1 MRRKKEAVLCFESN
15 DDGLP
20 KVVRDYRDRYR
31 AISQVLDDNPKIL
44 AAVHGDILKLSAG
57 DSQGR
62 EGDYTSENI
71 LRALVVQHIEGLPF
85 RDAIIRIGG
94 DGFLQDFLRM
104 RKKAVMDFT
113 FLDKCFLAIRPET
126 WKRVNEHLGQYGVA
140 QGAVNPKVIR
150 ADTTV
155 VESNIH
161 YPTDSSL
168 LWDTWRVA
176 TRILGQAR
184 AILRESVPHR
194 FHNRRIKWLYLYITR
209 YMPSKSESRQ
219 RQVKAS
225 FRTLIERVEWIVAI
239 AGDFCKVYRSSNNL
253 ELSAVA
259 LELQA
264 YLPSMRM
271 VAATA
276 RRANVDGE
284 TVPAS
289 DRVFSLFEPHTELI
303 KRGRRQKPVEFGHKV
318 LLCETAEKFITDYE
332 VYEKQQPDPDL
343 TKPVIERHEKLFGE
357 RPVVLAADKGF
368 CPEKSKFEEL
378 AKLVANLAIPRR
390 MQDFMDKLL
399 TSCQAFRAGIEGTIS
414 GLKRAFR
421 WVRCFFQGFKGF
433 ARTVG
438 LGVFCHNL
446 IVLADYESG

>member
-20 KVVRDYRDRYR
+20 KVVRDYRARYR

-44 AAVHGDILKLSAG
+44 AAVHGDILTLSAG

-62 EGDYTSENI
+62 GGDYTSENI

-85 RDAIIRIGG
+85 RDAVIRIGG

-104 RKKAVMDFT
+104 RKRLVMDFT
-113 FLDKCFLAIRPET
+113 FLDKCFLAIEPKT
-126 WKRVNEHLGQYGVA
+126 WKGINELLGQYGVA

-150 ADTTV
+150 TDTTV

-176 TRILGQAR
+176 TRLLKRAR
-184 AILRESVPHR
+184 EILRESVPHR

-219 RQVKAS
+219 RQVKAN

-239 AGDFCKVYRSSNNL
+239 AGDFCEAYRSSSNL

-264 YLPSMRM
+264 YLPSMRT

-289 DRVFSLFEPHTELI
+289 ERVFSLFEPHTELI

-332 VYEKQQPDPDL
+332 VYEKQQPDSDL
-343 TKPVIERHEKLFGE
+343 TQPVIERHEKLFGE
-357 RPVVLAADKGF
+357 RPKVLAADKGF

-421 WVRCFFQGFKGF
+421 WVRCFFRGFNGF

-446 IVLADYESG
+446 IVLADHESG

>member
-1 MRRKKEAVLCFESN
+1 MRRKQEAVLCFESN

-20 KVVRDYRDRYR
+20 KVVRNYRARYR

-62 EGDYTSENI
+62 DGDYTSENI

-85 RDAIIRIGG
+85 RDAIIRIGE

-104 RKKAVMDFT
+104 RKKTVMDFT
-113 FLDKCFLAIRPET
+113 FLNKCFLAIEPKT
-126 WKRVNEHLGQYGVA
+126 WKGINELLGQYGVA

-176 TRILGQAR
+176 TRMLGRAR
-184 AILRESVPHR
+184 EILRESVPHR
-194 FHNRRIKWLYLYITR
+194 FHNRKIKWLYLYITR
-209 YMPSKSESRQ
+209 YLPSKSESRQ
-219 RQVKAS
+219 RQVKAN

-239 AGDFCKVYRSSNNL
+239 AGDFCQAYRSSSNL
-253 ELSAVA
+253 ELSAIA

-303 KRGRRQKPVEFGHKV
+303 KRGQRQKLVEFGHKV

-332 VYEKQQPDPDL
+332 AYEKQEPDPDL
-343 TKPVIERHEKLFGE
+343 TQPVIERHEKLFGE
-357 RPVVLAADKGF
+357 RPKVLAADKGF

-390 MQDFMDKLL
+390 MQDCMDKLL
-399 TSCQAFRAGIEGTIS
+399 ASCQAFRAGIEGTIS

-421 WVRCFFQGFKGF
+421 WVRCFFRGFKGF